1 MASNLMAIKVEKID
15 RCHMY
20 EVKINQTGLGNKVDS
35 WAWAPEWLVFPLLSR
50 SISICRH
57 LCT

>member
-1 MASNLMAIKVEKID
+1 MHGLKFDGNKGRKN

-20 EVKINQTGLGNKVDS
+20 EVQINQTGRGNKVDS
-35 WAWAPEWLVFPLLSR
+35 WAWAPEWLVFPLLNSV
-50 SISICRH
+50 SICRH